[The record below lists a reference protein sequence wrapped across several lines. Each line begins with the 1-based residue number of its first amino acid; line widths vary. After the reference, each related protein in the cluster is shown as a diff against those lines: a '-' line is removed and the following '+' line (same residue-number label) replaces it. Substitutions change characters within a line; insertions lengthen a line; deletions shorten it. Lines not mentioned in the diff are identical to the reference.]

1 MIIMLSTKPINFN
14 NMQEITYAQEIVLKE
29 MEKKRSELDFQDN
42 YSDYSDGDGDNYGD
56 SSSDWT

>member
-1 MIIMLSTKPINFN
+1 
-14 NMQEITYAQEIVLKE
+14 MQEITYAQEIVLKE
-29 MEKKRSELDFQDN
+29 MDFQDN

>member
-1 MIIMLSTKPINFN
+1 
-14 NMQEITYAQEIVLKE
+14 MQEITYAQEIVLKE